1 MSSNK
6 AIVSGVT
13 GRYAVALFD
22 LALEGNALE
31 AVKADLDKLSALM
44 SECEEFSSV
53 VTSPLLGKDDQSKA
67 MNSVAAELKLSDTVK
82 NFLGVLVA
90 NRRLNIL
97 SGTVAAFG
105 RLLADHKGEIKAEVV
120 SAKSLTKGQTD
131 ALAKKLK
138 EITGQDVT
146 FEMKVDEN
154 LLGGL
159 IVKVGSQMVD
169 SSLKTKLA
177 NLKLSMKGV

>member
-13 GRYAVALFD
+13 GRYALALFD
-22 LALEGNALE
+22 LASEGNALD
-31 AVKADLDKLSALM
+31 AVNSDLNKLSALL
-44 SECEEFSSV
+44 SESEVFSNIV
-53 VTSPLLGKDDQSKA
+53 NSPLLGQAEQVKA
-67 MNSVAAELKLSDTVK
+67 VESVVAELKLADTVK

-97 SGTVAAFG
+97 SGAITSFG
-105 RLLADHKGEIKAEVV
+105 RLLADHNGEINAEVT
-120 SAKSLTKGQTD
+120 SAKKLTKAQTD
-131 ALAKKLK
+131 ALGKKLK

-146 FEMKVDEN
+146 FELKVDES

-169 SSLKTKLA
+169 SSLKTKLE